1 MFRRKYSL
9 QNTAGKKIMIRT
21 KLFIFNTLIPAL
33 LNQDI
38 AIGSDKCRIFT
49 NKTAV

>member
-1 MFRRKYSL
+1 MI
-9 QNTAGKKIMIRT
+9 QNTDGKKMMVRT
-21 KLFIFNTLIPAL
+21 KLFIFNTLIFAL

-49 NKTAV
+49 SKMAV

>member
-1 MFRRKYSL
+1 LL
-9 QNTAGKKIMIRT
+9 QNTDGKKMMGRT

-38 AIGSDKCRIFT
+38 AIGSNKCRIFT
-49 NKTAV
+49 SKTAV